1 MSGSGSQKLPWA
13 VILCRF
19 KDSPPDPDL
28 ENPIEDFYRVA
39 FTPGSGG
46 LVEYWREVS
55 LGAIDISGSRV
66 FGWVEVEIPRSKAGG
81 TPISMPPGP
90 GREGLIDYAIN
101 AVKRLEGED
110 ALKGFLG
117 PIAIYTQNWSKED
130 VPAGTTWSTPGW
142 FPFWIDGSA
151 HNGRVCFTPPHDGN
165 ITAHEMGHIFGMNH
179 DVGSDLDADYEDPC
193 CIMSQNNPFL
203 HPIWQRNFGPAVCLP
218 HLIQCNWMYKRRVY
232 YDDGGWLSQPE
243 GIALPLAPITDP
255 MARANLG
262 IKLAYKQGETTW
274 DYYLE
279 YVRATGWNKGI
290 GKSFL
295 FIRRMAPK
303 YGGTPAILGSVVV
316 PSDLGVKADFLEP
329 SGNVRFQVERL
340 DADGRKVK
348 VGAKKL

>member
-1 MSGSGSQKLPWA
+1 
-13 VILCRF
+13 
-19 KDSPPDPDL
+19 
-28 ENPIEDFYRVA
+28 
-39 FTPGSGG
+39 
-46 LVEYWREVS
+46 
-55 LGAIDISGSRV
+55 
-66 FGWVEVEIPRSKAGG
+66 
-81 TPISMPPGP
+81 
-90 GREGLIDYAIN
+90 
-101 AVKRLEGED
+101 
-110 ALKGFLG
+110 
-117 PIAIYTQNWSKED
+117 
-130 VPAGTTWSTPGW
+130 
-142 FPFWIDGSA
+142 
-151 HNGRVCFTPPHDGN
+151 
-165 ITAHEMGHIFGMNH
+165 
-179 DVGSDLDADYEDPC
+179 
-193 CIMSQNNPFL
+193 
-203 HPIWQRNFGPAVCLP
+203 
-218 HLIQCNWMYKRRVY
+218 MYKRRVY
-232 YDDGGWLSQPE
+232 YDGGGWLSQPE